1 MEDSTAIHAMRAQ
14 MQALSIKDLLALYY
28 AGMPYSEFDECPPW
42 THELWMLYATRTYR
56 GPVWG
61 SVTLWEFHPDYLA
74 WLEKEANNE
83 QTQ

>member
-1 MEDSTAIHAMRAQ
+1 MKEQ
-14 MQALSIKDLLALYY
+14 MAGLSIKDLLVLYY

-42 THELWMLYATRTYR
+42 TFALGQKCLKVRYFGTVWDSIYTWELT
-56 GPVWG
+56 PK
-61 SVTLWEFHPDYLA
+61 YLE